1 MTNHLTKTP
10 GFVSIPQ
17 GNRVVSDRKEGPV
30 CLDAVPRS
38 HKHFPESEMLLDVLM
53 EGFDPD
59 ALKIKQNHLRFGHF
73 EIVGNKKPGAVLG
86 FGDKKQDSADLG
98 QMDQELGDPKPF
110 LFGSADGFVL
120 SRPLGQAAHRCFSS
134 PDFHDSVSL
143 DGSKEC
149 PACLNNRV
157 ENRSASIP
165 GIHQD
170 GQRNAEFPNGLGKN
184 LDSDLDFAFEGSF
197 GTTAFGPVTPY
208 RPDKTPGTYFDN
220 ACDSTQAPDKTV
232 GSVMNSEAFDF
243 LALSGA
249 RGIVDNQQRLRI
261 VRRLCDLLLIGG
273 LKPLD
278 LFGRGFQKLMQTI
291 RVVISKDGRNLPDRS
306 EFDKP
311 NHPCQIDREVFSLGL
326 AQGAQA
332 TSQIRRNFFREIFSH
347 GFRVLLALVG
357 IGDFDRKPFYLK
369 CLSSWVT

>member
-1 MTNHLTKTP
+1 MTNHLTKTS

-17 GNRVVSDRKEGPV
+17 GNRVVGDRQEGPV
-30 CLDAVPRS
+30 CLDAVPRA

-59 ALKIKQNHLRFGHF
+59 ALEIKLNHLRFGHF
-73 EIVGNKKPGAVLG
+73 EIVGNKKPGAVPG
-86 FGDKKQDSADLG
+86 FGDEEQDRADLG
-98 QMDQELGDPKPF
+98 QMDEELGHPKPF
-110 LFGSADGFVL
+110 LFGSADGFVF
-120 SRPLGQAAHRCFSS
+120 SGPLGQAAHGCFSS
-134 PDFHDSVSL
+134 PDFHDSVSF
-143 DGSKEC
+143 DGGKER

-157 ENRSASIP
+157 ENGSASVP

-170 GQRNAEFPNGLGKN
+170 GQRNVEFPNGLGKN
-184 LDSDLDFAFEGSF
+184 LDGELDFAFEGSF

-208 RPDKTPGTYFDN
+208 RPDKTPGAHFDN
-220 ACDSTQAPDKTV
+220 ACDGTQAADKTA

-249 RGIVDNQQRLRI
+249 RGIVDNQQRLRR
-261 VRRLCDLLLIGG
+261 VGRLCDLLLIGL

-278 LFGRGFQKLMQTI
+278 LFGRGFQKLMQPI
-291 RVVISKDGRNLPDRS
+291 GVVISKNGCDFPDRS

-311 NHPCQIDREVFSLGL
+311 DQACQINREVFPLGL

-332 TSQIRRNFFREIFSH
+332 TAQIRRNFFREIFSH
-347 GFRVLLALVG
+347 GFRVLLALAG

-369 CLSSWVT
+369 RLLSWVT